1 MPPMSPG
8 NSQVRAPLGLEGLF
22 GASPSLLPLLG
33 GAKRAA
39 QAAAPIL
46 ILGESG
52 TGRSSLARALHAAS
66 GRSENPWVEVDIGL
80 IPSPLFESELFGYR
94 AGAFTGASQDVPGR
108 VAMAET
114 GSLILDHVEE
124 IPIAA
129 QPKLL
134 RLLSEG
140 RYAPLGGSD
149 TRADVRFLAV
159 ASDDLVDR
167 VERGAFRRDLFYRLE
182 VVTLRIPPVRDRPT
196 DIPTLLE
203 ALLAELRERF
213 GRGELRLTGS
223 ALEWMSAYAWPGNLR
238 EMRNCLERELIL
250 KPDGPLEPPRPADVG
265 GKPAPLAELER
276 EHILRV
282 LAYSRGHQGRASEI
296 LGISRKTLWE
306 KRKRYGLP

>member
-8 NSQVRAPLGLEGLF
+8 NSQVRAPHGLEALYR
-22 GASPSLLPLLG
+22 ASPSLETHLG

-39 QAAAPIL
+39 LAEVPIL

-52 TGRSSLARALHAAS
+52 TGRSLLARALHAAS
-66 GRSENPWVEVDIGL
+66 RRSEGPWVEVDIGL
-80 IPSPLFESELFGYR
+80 IPSPLLESELFGYR
-94 AGAFTGASQDVPGR
+94 AGAFTGAKEHAPGR
-108 VAMAET
+108 LAMAES

-124 IPIAA
+124 IPIAV

-140 RYAPLGGSD
+140 RYAPLGGAD

-159 ASDDLVDR
+159 ASDDLAER
-167 VERGAFRRDLFYRLE
+167 VERGAFRKDLFYRLE
-182 VVTLRIPPVRDRPT
+182 VVTLRLPPVRDRRS
-196 DIPTLLE
+196 DIPTLLA
-203 ALLAELRERF
+203 ALLAELAERF
-213 GRGELRLTGS
+213 GRGELQLAGS
-223 ALEWMSAYAWPGNLR
+223 ALEWMSAYSWPGNLR

-250 KPDGPLEPPRPADVG
+250 KPDGPLDPPRPADVG
-265 GKPAPLAELER
+265 GEPASLAEVEKG
-276 EHILRV
+276 HILSA
-282 LAYSRGHQGRASEI
+282 LAYTRGHQGRASEI